1 MGPPETSPQ
10 ISVKERTTRFEQL
23 KNKYRNQRCLK
34 EINRDT
40 KKEKKSK
47 ADDEE
52 SSIQDLLKK
61 LNGNIEDMKADL
73 KENTGKIDNMNL
85 KMNELENKNKE
96 TEKANKKQFE
106 EIKEKVA
113 RIETSVTDK
122 VIELIGPQI
131 KTLKKDLKDEIAG
144 EMIVLMENEL
154 KKRFPVVNT
163 EERKEDEKTKNP
175 KKKF

>member
-1 MGPPETSPQ
+1 MG
-10 ISVKERTTRFEQL
+10 
-23 KNKYRNQRCLK
+23 
-34 EINRDT
+34 
-40 KKEKKSK
+40 
-47 ADDEE
+47 EE
-52 SSIQDLLKK
+52 SSIADLLKK

-73 KENTGKIDNMNL
+73 KENSGKIDSMNL
-85 KMNELENKNKE
+85 KMNDLENKNKE
-96 TEKANKKQFE
+96 ADKANKKQFE

-122 VIELIGPQI
+122 VIELIDPQI

-163 EERKEDEKTKNP
+163 EERKENEKN
-175 KKKF
+175 KKS